1 MNHIKLLGGL
11 LGALCAFAMTVASA
25 PALTLPDVSIV
36 LGGSYPLRTQGE
48 NATASTTLGSEA
60 GVTLEGKGVAVLA
73 LTKELSALGTFTATF
88 KNVGQPGGEKCKT
101 GSEPAGTV
109 VVTGEHHLVPLNLTG
124 RLGGLFL
131 VSLVEITCGA
141 AKIKVRGDVLTT
153 TLKGGEEATELVES
167 GGDLE
172 GSLGKP
178 NLTSYYNDGGTLV
191 RTKLESDFGL
201 EFVPADENI
210 AGEVVVTA
218 LESKM
223 FQITGRL

>member
-1 MNHIKLLGGL
+1 MTYMRLVGGL
-11 LGALCAFAMTVASA
+11 LGALCAFAVMAASA
-25 PALTLPDVSIV
+25 SALTLPDVSIV
-36 LGGSYPLRTQGE
+36 LGGSYPLHTDGE
-48 NATASTTLGSEA
+48 SSASTALGSDA

-88 KNVGQPGGEKCKT
+88 REIKVPSGEKCKT

-109 VVTGEHHLVPLNLTG
+109 VVTGEHHLVPLSLTG

-131 VSLVEITCGA
+131 LSFVEVTCGPL
-141 AKIKVRGDVLTT
+141 KIKVRGDVLTT
-153 TLKGGEEATELVES
+153 TLKGGEEATELSEG

-172 GSLGKP
+172 GSLGSP

-191 RTKLESDFGL
+191 RTSLESDAGL
-201 EFVPADENI
+201 EFVKADENI

-218 LESKM
+218 LEGKM
-223 FQITGRL
+223 FEITGRL